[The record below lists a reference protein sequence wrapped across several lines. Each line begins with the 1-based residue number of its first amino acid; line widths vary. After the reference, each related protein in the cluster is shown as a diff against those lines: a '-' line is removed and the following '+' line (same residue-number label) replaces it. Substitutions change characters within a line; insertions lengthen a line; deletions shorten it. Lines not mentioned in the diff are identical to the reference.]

1 MFLSDHAVC
10 LPGWAKSALPACS
23 HFLRILPQSCLTPFL
38 PSPATLPCFHSLP
51 ALGRAHWGV
60 WQSPVSGD
68 RRTLSLWREAGCAV
82 SSVWHLG
89 TAGSDVSFPIF
100 HPLQP
105 RSAPALCPNPK
116 RRSSPGSAP
125 PALQSSHRAH
135 SLPQDVLYLIL
146 AGLSRGSQ
154 LVQRCIPLPSSLQH
168 LWILP

>member
-1 MFLSDHAVC
+1 MLFVYQDGQSLLSLLAPTSSGSFPKAASPPSC
-10 LPGWAKSALPACS
+10 PALPPFPAS
-23 HFLRILPQSCLTPFL
+23 TAFLLWAGHT
-38 PSPATLPCFHSLP
+38 
-51 ALGRAHWGV
+51 GV
-60 WQSPVSGD
+60 CGKAPVSGD
-68 RRTLSLWREAGCAV
+68 RQTLSLWREAGCAV

-100 HPLQP
+100 HPLQS